1 MGIFDKKLFGSDLFS
16 FKKKSNP
23 GLMYDFAQH
32 GLFNENMT
40 WNGVMNAIPAS
51 MAEGAAKK
59 SSKKK
64 NPIVAQ
70 ITPKGI
76 YALKC
81 LNDNKFKIISD
92 KKYLEEQIAVI
103 KEKLALLPKREK
115 IKINRHGWGI
125 PEQMGSGAVE
135 FARQELESIMER
147 LENRLKLDLVKEESE
162 KYPYTTAK
170 LVSEV
175 LEPNKHLRCQKAD
188 SFVPDFPRDAI
199 KAMADYNEMCIKLCG
214 KKTHFYVIAKVEDFQ
229 KINKRRDPILLAQS
243 PFGFFWQILGA
254 WDEEMIYLG
263 DL

>member
-1 MGIFDKKLFGSDLFS
+1 MGIFGSKLFGSDLFN
-16 FKKKSNP
+16 FKKNSNP

-32 GLFNENMT
+32 GLFNENMG
-40 WNGVMNAIPAS
+40 WNGMVDAMPAS
-51 MAEGAAKK
+51 MAEGIAKK
-59 SSKKK
+59 SKKK
-64 NPIVAQ
+64 DRPVAQ

-81 LNDNKFKIISD
+81 LNDNNFKIITD
-92 KKYLEEQIAVI
+92 KKYLEEQIAGI
-103 KEKLALLPKREK
+103 KEKLALLPKKEK
-115 IKINRHGWGI
+115 IKIRRNDWFQPTPNG
-125 PEQMGSGAVE
+125 GAVE

-147 LENRLKLDLVKEESE
+147 LENRLKLDLVKDETE

-175 LEPNKHLRCQKAD
+175 LEPNKHLWCRKAD

-199 KAMADYNEMCIKLCG
+199 KAMADYNEMCVALCG
-214 KKTHFYVIAKVEDFQ
+214 KKTHFYVIAKAEDFQ
-229 KINKRRDPILLAQS
+229 KVNKRRDPILLAQS

-263 DL
+263 EL